1 MKKTGKGLI
10 AVCLTLCLYT
20 TAQVEA
26 DSSLVLYFDFEGG
39 KVDIVEDRSDY
50 GNDGTIQGQANWVEG
65 KIGEGL
71 EIDLSSV
78 VIVPDCDE
86 FRITDTIT
94 LACWAK
100 CSAFAP
106 EAWQGNSLDFLV
118 CRWNWAQGDNRCYEM
133 FLRSHSPSITVSSD
147 GTDGGASRAD
157 AETPFELDQ
166 WYNVV
171 GVFDGSELRI
181 YVDGEEKGSADHAG
195 NVFAGEGPMVIGDNN
210 LGSAPDFHFVGVIDE
225 VAVYNRAL
233 SQSEIRQKMTSGHTA
248 VESEGKL
255 ATTWGEI
262 KIQH

>member
-1 MKKTGKGLI
+1 MKKTGTWLI
-10 AVCLTLCLYT
+10 AVCLTLCLYMA
-20 TAQVEA
+20 AQVEA
-26 DSSLVLYFDFEGG
+26 DPSLVLYFDFEGG
-39 KVDIVEDRSDY
+39 KGDIVEDLSDY
-50 GNDGTIQGQANWVEG
+50 GNDGTIQGEARWVEG
-65 KIGEGL
+65 KLGGGL

-86 FRITDTIT
+86 FKITDELT

-166 WYNVV
+166 WYNMV
-171 GVFDGSELRI
+171 GVFDGSKLRI

-262 KIQH
+262 RVQ

>member
-1 MKKTGKGLI
+1 MRKTGTGLV
-10 AVCLTLCLYT
+10 AVCLTLCLYMI
-20 TAQVEA
+20 AQVKA

-39 KVDIVEDRSDY
+39 EGDIVEDRSDY
-50 GNDGTIQGQANWVEG
+50 GNDGTIQGEARWVEG
-65 KIGEGL
+65 KIGSGL

-86 FRITDTIT
+86 FKITDELT

-133 FLRSHSPSITVSSD
+133 LLRSHSPSITVSSD

-166 WYNVV
+166 WYNMV
-171 GVFDGSELRI
+171 GVFDGSKLRI

-195 NVFAGEGPMVIGDNN
+195 NVFAGEGPMIIGDNN

-255 ATTWGEI
+255 AKTWGEI
-262 KIQH
+262 RAQL